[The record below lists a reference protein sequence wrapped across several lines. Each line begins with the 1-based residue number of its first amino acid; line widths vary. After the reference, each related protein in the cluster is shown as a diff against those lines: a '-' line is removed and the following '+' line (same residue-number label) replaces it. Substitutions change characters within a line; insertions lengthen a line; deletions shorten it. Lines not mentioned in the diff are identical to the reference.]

1 MQNKASTRRIFAAN
15 ARNQTNTPGV
25 SHMMNHFRDFCD
37 RKATVAIN
45 REHQPVS
52 VCDCRIA
59 EHNYKVRE
67 QLKSRAHK
75 ECMAK
80 MGRYVG
86 RALDRLTVTTMLLC
100 RDSALKVL
108 ARKARFG
115 GSSFFVLRR
124 ADMRPS
130 RFPRGRTWI
139 FDALWIAVDDTPWLW
154 ITSVLRPQGRFSL
167 RWYASRLFNRRYE

>member
-15 ARNQTNTPGV
+15 ARNQTNTPRV
-25 SHMMNHFRDFCD
+25 SHMMKHFRDSCD

-45 REHQPVS
+45 REHQPIS

-59 EHNYKVRE
+59 EHNYKVQE

-80 MGRYVG
+80 IGRYVG

-100 RDSALKVL
+100 RDSAFKVSC
-108 ARKARFG
+108 KEG
-115 GSSFFVLRR
+115 PLRR
-124 ADMRPS
+124 VFLFVFFFKRAGMCPS
-130 RFPRGRTWI
+130 RFPKGIDRRGY
-139 FDALWIAVDDTPWLW
+139 LMPC
-154 ITSVLRPQGRFSL
+154 G
-167 RWYASRLFNRRYE
+167 